1 MGRNKKKKNLIPKLF
16 QTPQIGNLV
25 FLGDNHH
32 SSKKWNRGE
41 LESNEKEVKKATF
54 FEWPRVYFSCQFM
67 TNGILT
73 YVVCCTISLQQWKK
87 IRMLIRYM
95 NNNQHILY
103 SLLIASLY
111 AIYDVPAIM
120 ICHRHT
126 KNNNK
131 WFGKSQSYFMY
142 FSRSRSSYVTKNW
155 KHFSWHILFS
165 LYIEW
170 GQRCFSHSKSKAQR
184 PVFNHSET

>member
-1 MGRNKKKKNLIPKLF
+1 MAESLF
-16 QTPQIGNLV
+16 LLPV
-25 FLGDNHH
+25 HD
-32 SSKKWNRGE
+32 KWNFD
-41 LESNEKEVKKATF
+41 LCSLLYHFSATM
-54 FEWPRVYFSCQFM
+54 E
-67 TNGILT
+67 
-73 YVVCCTISLQQWKK
+73 K